1 MSRTEKK
8 YMEAVTLTAGAIA
21 TLIFSKAVEKGG
33 EKLGEGVAEKIG
45 QLVKV
50 IRQKF
55 QKEGVYGKLIKAEEE
70 PSDKNKSRFKGELV
84 EQMED
89 DEEFAARIT
98 QLMEELKSEPK
109 VNQILLKNLK
119 VKGSAEIEEIE
130 QEARGEGSVSQ
141 EAVVDVEVG
150 GDLKI
155 GKAKQRG

>member
-1 MSRTEKK
+1 
-8 YMEAVTLTAGAIA
+8 MEAATLTAGAIA
-21 TLIFSKAVEKGG
+21 TLILSKALEKGG
-33 EKLGEGVAEKIG
+33 EKLGGVVAEKIG
-45 QLVKV
+45 QLLKI
-50 IRQKF
+50 IREKF
-55 QKEGVYGKLIKAEEE
+55 QKEGVYGKLIKAEQE
-70 PSDKNKSRFKGELV
+70 PNEKNKSRFERELT

-89 DEEFAARIT
+89 DEEFAARIR

-150 GDLKI
+150 GELKI

>member
-1 MSRTEKK
+1 
-8 YMEAVTLTAGAIA
+8 MEAITLTAGAIA

-33 EKLGEGVAEKIG
+33 EKLGEAVADKIG

-50 IRQKF
+50 IREKF
-55 QKEGVYGKLIKAEEE
+55 KAEEVEGKLIKAEQE
-70 PSDKNKSRFKGELV
+70 PSEKNKSRFERELA

-119 VKGSAEIEEIE
+119 VQGSAEIEEIE
-130 QEARGEGSVSQ
+130 QEVIGKGSVNQ
-141 EAVVDVEVG
+141 EALVDVEVG